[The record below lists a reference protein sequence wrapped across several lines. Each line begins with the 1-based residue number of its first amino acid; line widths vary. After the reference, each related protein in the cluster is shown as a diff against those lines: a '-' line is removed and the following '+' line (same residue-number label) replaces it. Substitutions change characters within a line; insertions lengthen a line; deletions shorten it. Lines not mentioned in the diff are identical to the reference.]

1 MPRAPSLSRKIPLSL
16 ERMHSPELH
25 LGPPQDRNR
34 LFPKLLIAAALMI
47 TIGAIVYRLNPRKT
61 PEINIRKVRIFAPH
75 TVMNP
80 PIRAIH
86 ILGAPPESED
96 DVYALTTFAITNTL
110 SHPVFVESVSSTIIA
125 SDGTTLQATII
136 APSDLPRLEAI
147 FPQILSLLEPPQ
159 PPPLAFQETINP
171 GATRVAA
178 ALLLFPRTSL
188 QAWQTKKSATLS
200 VSLLHQTAPIST
212 NFR

>member
-1 MPRAPSLSRKIPLSL
+1 
-16 ERMHSPELH
+16 
-25 LGPPQDRNR
+25 
-34 LFPKLLIAAALMI
+34 MI
-47 TIGAIVYRLNPRKT
+47 TIGAIVYRLNPRKA
-61 PEINIRKVRIFAPH
+61 PEVSVQKVRIFVPH

-96 DVYALTTFAITNTL
+96 DVYALTSFTITNKL
-110 SHPVFVESVSSTIIA
+110 SHPIFVESVSSTMTA
-125 SDGTTLQATII
+125 ADGTTLQATII

-147 FPQILSLLEPPQ
+147 FPQLLSLVKPPQ
-159 PPPLAFQETINP
+159 PPPLAFQETIQP

-178 ALLLFPRTSL
+178 AMFLFPRTTL
-188 QAWQTKKSATLS
+188 QVWQAKKSATLS
-200 VSLLHQTAPIST
+200 VSLLHQSAPIST